1 MAREIER
8 KFLVAPGQWSPGAID
23 GTRIRQGY
31 LSTDPSRIVRLR
43 TAGNDARL
51 TIKGTTSGVERAEY
65 EYPVPRADAEWM
77 LDHLCHKPLIEK
89 TRYRIPFG
97 GRTWE
102 VDVFFGDNAGLIV
115 AEIEL
120 PSADEQPDLPPW
132 VGAEVSHD
140 ARYFN
145 AALVAHPYRAWA
157 ANA

>member
-8 KFLVAPGQWSPGAID
+8 KFLVAPGQWSPGAIA

-31 LSTDPSRIVRLR
+31 LSTDPARIVRVR
-43 TAGNDARL
+43 TGGDRAYL
-51 TIKGTTSGVERAEY
+51 TIKGATSGIERAEY
-65 EYPVPRADAEWM
+65 EYPMPPADAEWM
-77 LDHLCHKPLIEK
+77 LDHLCLQPLIEK
-89 TRYRIPFG
+89 TRYRVPFG

-102 VDVFFGDNAGLIV
+102 VDVFFGENAGLII

-120 PSADEQPDLPPW
+120 QSADERPDLPPW

-145 AALVAHPYRAWA
+145 AALVARPYRT
-157 ANA
+157 